1 MKTTKKLLKSF
12 AQGLLAVML
21 INGFSY
27 ISDFK
32 TNNNVFLSNITENN
46 SEKEITDKNIVA
58 ENISDETKNVASDN
72 KTDNILSEKMY

>member
-46 SEKEITDKNIVA
+46 SEKEIRIKI
-58 ENISDETKNVASDN
+58 
-72 KTDNILSEKMY
+72 